1 MSNSLQPHG
10 PQHARLLSV
19 TVSQSLRKF
28 MSIELVMLSNH
39 LIKLLYCKGKNVYFL
54 CFFLI
59 YYLCEKYYNMLQYST
74 I

>member
-39 LIKLLYCKGKNVYFL
+39 LISYCTVRVKMFIFCV
-54 CFFLI
+54 FFFYILFV
-59 YYLCEKYYNMLQYST
+59 
-74 I
+74 